1 MTEPQILYAGLS
13 FGEGPRW
20 HEDRLWVS
28 DFHTHRVLA
37 IDDAGGAE
45 TIVEVPNRPSGL
57 GWLPDG
63 RLLVVSMTDR
73 KLMRLDPGGLT
84 EHADL
89 GGIAT
94 GDCNDMVVDPDGRAY
109 VGNFGYDFAGG
120 EKLRAATLA
129 LVTPDGVVAAAAE
142 DLAFPNGTV
151 ITPDRST
158 LVLGETFGRRLT
170 AFDIAGDGSLSN
182 RRVWADLGNVTPDG
196 ICLDEAGGIW
206 VADPTNAQ
214 CVRVVEGG
222 EVTDRIATEQ
232 GCFACMLGGQ
242 DRRTLHLIT
251 GRLTGDVDGLLAES
265 ARPCRDRRGSTS
277 RARAGREH
285 LRCRDGRNRRQ
296 ARHRHRRHR
305 HQGRSGRS
313 RDGRR

>member
-20 HEDRLWVS
+20 HDDRLWVS

-37 IDDAGGAE
+37 IDDAGDAE

-73 KLMRLDPGGLT
+73 KLMRLDAGGLV

-89 GGIAT
+89 GGLAT

-120 EKLRAATLA
+120 EKLRTATLA
-129 LVTPDGVVAAAAE
+129 VVTPDGVVSAAAE
-142 DLAFPNGTV
+142 GLEFPNGTV

-206 VADPTNAQ
+206 VADPTNSQ

-222 EVTDRIATEQ
+222 EVTDRIATGQ
-232 GCFACMLGGQ
+232 GCFACMLGGK

-251 GRLTGDVDGLLAES
+251 GQLTGDV
-265 ARPCRDRRGSTS
+265 ARLVEELPGQVETVRVDVPG
-277 RARAGREH
+277 AGWP
-285 LRCRDGRNRRQ
+285 
-296 ARHRHRRHR
+296 
-305 HQGRSGRS
+305 
-313 RDGRR
+313 

>member
-1 MTEPQILYAGLS
+1 MTTPTTFFEGLS

-20 HEDRLWVS
+20 HDGRLWVS
-28 DFHTHRVLA
+28 DFYTQRVLA
-37 IDDAGGAE
+37 IDERGDAE

-73 KLMRLDPGGLT
+73 KLMRLDPDGLV

-94 GDCNDMVVDPDGRAY
+94 GDCNDMVVDGQGRAY
-109 VGNFGYDFAGG
+109 VGNFGYDFAN
-120 EKLRAATLA
+120 RATPQTATLA
-129 LVTPDGVVAAAAE
+129 LVAADGVVSAAAG
-142 DLAFPNGTV
+142 DLQFPNGTV
-151 ITPDRST
+151 ITPEGAT

-170 AFDIAGDGSLSN
+170 AFDVAADGTLSN
-182 RRVWADLGNVTPDG
+182 RRVWADLGEVTPDG

-222 EVTDRIATEQ
+222 AVTDRIATVR
-232 GCFACMLGGQ
+232 GCFACMLGGA

-251 GRLTGDVDGLLAES
+251 GELTGDFARLAKERPGRVETVRVDVPG
-265 ARPCRDRRGSTS
+265 
-277 RARAGREH
+277 AGWP
-285 LRCRDGRNRRQ
+285 
-296 ARHRHRRHR
+296 
-305 HQGRSGRS
+305 
-313 RDGRR
+313 